1 MAMATKIVVE
11 TRIKASASAAAAG
24 LNLSKLSAVIS
35 TNGEEE
41 DVGAANSE
49 RRGCHRIT
57 AAKYNVIC
65 FRSSPCYL
73 SCSYDS

>member
-1 MAMATKIVVE
+1 MATKIVVE
-11 TRIKASASAAAAG
+11 TRIKASASAAAAAAG

-49 RRGCHRIT
+49 RRDCHRIT
-57 AAKYNVIC
+57 AAK
-65 FRSSPCYL
+65 
-73 SCSYDS
+73 